1 MIREALTLDRIL
13 AMDPAD
19 AAAWFVARE
28 AEGLTPTEEAQRAEW
43 LAADPAH
50 APALAKAERA
60 WRAFAD
66 AEGDEILAA
75 MRAHALAP
83 PARRDGGWRR
93 FAAAAVVLLVA
104 AASLFLFFRPTP
116 GTEQGQMIAY
126 ATRQGET
133 RSVVLPDGSR
143 LTLDAASA
151 VTGRFGSGERMLR
164 LERGRA
170 LFEVEPDAARP
181 FSVTAGTRRVVAV
194 GTRFEVGLAAGA
206 LRVTL
211 LHGRVRVE
219 PANGKGSPILLEPGQ
234 QFLERS
240 GTADVRAVE
249 TEGDAATGWRRGL
262 IDLDDTPLDEAAAM
276 INRHSRAQIVIRDPR
291 VGGMRISG
299 QFRAGDADRF
309 ARTVAEVHPV
319 RPVRN
324 GDRIELAPR

>member
-1 MIREALTLDRIL
+1 MIREALPLDRIL
-13 AMDPAD
+13 AMEPAD
-19 AAAWFVARE
+19 AAAWFVART
-28 AEGLTPTEEAQRAEW
+28 AEGLTPTEEAQRDEW
-43 LAADPAH
+43 LAADASH
-50 APALAKAERA
+50 AAALDQAERA
-60 WRAFAD
+60 WRVFAD

-75 MRAHALAP
+75 MRAHALAS
-83 PARRDGGWRR
+83 PARNRSDWRR

-104 AASLFLFFRPTP
+104 ATSLFLFFRPAP
-116 GTEQGQMIAY
+116 INDQGQMIAY
-126 ATRQGET
+126 SAPPGET
-133 RSVVLPDGSR
+133 REIILPDGSR
-143 LTLDAASA
+143 MTLDAAST
-151 VTGRFGSGERMLR
+151 VTGRFGPAERTLR

-170 LFEVEPDAARP
+170 LFEVEPDTARP
-181 FSVTAGTRRVVAV
+181 FAVTAATRRVVAV
-194 GTRFEVGLAAGA
+194 GTRFEVDLAGGA

-219 PANGKGSPILLEPGQ
+219 PAGGGGTPVLLEPGQ

-240 GTADVRAVE
+240 GATSVRTVEAADDAV
-249 TEGDAATGWRRGL
+249 TGWRQGL

-299 QFRAGDADRF
+299 RFRAGDADRF
-309 ARTVAEVHPV
+309 ARTVAEVYPV